1 VAPKASTSPSDLVVR
16 PGVTQTTDDLVSR
29 HLQHLRLRGL
39 AASYMAERRRYLA
52 AVATHLDRP
61 LLDVTCDDLQRWQD
75 QALARRKPGRS
86 RNVAITHV
94 REFYRWAH
102 QHDLTGDDRG
112 RHLLRAKQARLVPR
126 PVAEDVLRDA
136 LVHAPD
142 RLRPMLYLAAFEGLR
157 ACEIAGLRR
166 EDVRDRDDPAVLVV
180 LGKGRKERILPL
192 SPQVLDELRKHGMP
206 RRGPVFT
213 GLAPSGLSTGR
224 PLTATRVSG
233 LCNQHLHA
241 IGAEVTLHQ
250 LRHRFASQALRHAGG
265 DLRLVQEL
273 LGHAS
278 PATTAIYTQWATDR
292 AAGVVEALCLQDAR
306 ILPLPR
312 REESA

>member
-1 VAPKASTSPSDLVVR
+1 MTADAALV
-16 PGVTQTTDDLVSR
+16 
-29 HLQHLRLRGL
+29 HLQHLVNRGL
-39 AASYMAERRRYLA
+39 AAPYIDQRRRALRGLRE
-52 AVATHLDRP
+52 HLDGRE
-61 LLDVTCDDLQRWQD
+61 LLALTAHDVEQWQ
-75 QALARRKPGRS
+75 ATGLAGRTTGRS
-86 RNVAITHV
+86 RNALLTHV

-102 QHDLTGDDRG
+102 AHDLTEDDRG
-112 RHLLRAKQARLVPR
+112 RYLVRAKQARLVPR
-126 PVAEDVLRDA
+126 PISELALATVLEQ
-136 LVHAPD
+136 AP
-142 RLRPMLYLAAFEGLR
+142 RRVRPMLFLAAFEGLR

-166 EDVRDRDDPAVLVV
+166 EDVRDSDANPSLVV
-180 LGKGRKERILPL
+180 LGKGKRERVLPL
-192 SPQVLDELRKHGMP
+192 SGQVHHELLVHGMP
-206 RRGPVFT
+206 RRGPIFRMYDLLGQVT
-213 GLAPSGLSTGR
+213 SR
-224 PLTATRVSG
+224 PITARRVSSA
-233 LCNQHLHA
+233 CNLYLGDVDA
-241 IGAEVTLHQ
+241 GATLHQ